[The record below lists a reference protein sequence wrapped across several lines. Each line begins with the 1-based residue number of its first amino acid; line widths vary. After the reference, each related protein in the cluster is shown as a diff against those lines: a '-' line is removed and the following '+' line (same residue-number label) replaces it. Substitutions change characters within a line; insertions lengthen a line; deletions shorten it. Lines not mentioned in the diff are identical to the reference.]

1 MRHQWFLV
9 LMVAMLV
16 LVGCAPAAQPTPVPA
31 PAQAQQQAASQ
42 PTPVPTT
49 PPTAVPT
56 EAPAA
61 APTEEPTAVP
71 TEAPQAAVEP
81 VQLTGAGASF
91 PYPLYSRWFYDYA
104 FRNPMA
110 RFNYQSIGSGGG
122 IRQITAKTVDFGG
135 SDALLTEEMKA
146 AAPGLMQLPTVAGAV
161 VLAYNVNDAAGTAV
175 PTGLKLT
182 PEVIAGIFL
191 GQITTWNDAQL
202 VELNPDA
209 NLPDQDILVAR
220 RSDGSGTTFLFTS
233 YLSQV
238 NEEWKADV
246 GAGTSV
252 EWPVGLGG
260 RGNEGVAGI
269 VRAQPGSIGYV
280 ELAYATEN
288 NLSYAYVRN
297 QAGIF
302 IEPNLSTTTAA
313 SNAAVADM
321 PEDLGQLLVNAP
333 GDDSYPIAGYTFLLV
348 YQDMDDCAKA
358 RELISFIEWA
368 LSEEG
373 DKDALELLYAPLGDA
388 VKAMVFE
395 RLAGM
400 TCAGGQPI
408 PSR

>member
-1 MRHQWFLV
+1 MRHSWFLV
-9 LMVAMLV
+9 LMVATLV
-16 LVGCAPAAQPTPVPA
+16 LVGCAPAAQPNPVPA
-31 PAQAQQQAASQ
+31 LAQAQQQAASQ
-42 PTPVPTT
+42 SNPAPTAPPTT
-49 PPTAVPT
+49 ASTT
-56 EAPAA
+56 
-61 APTEEPTAVP
+61 APTEEPTA
-71 TEAPQAAVEP
+71 APQAAVEP

-91 PYPLYSRWFYDYA
+91 PFPLYSRWFYDYA
-104 FRNPMA
+104 FRNPTA

-135 SDALLTEEMKA
+135 SDALLNDEMKA

-161 VLAYNVNDAAGTAV
+161 VLAYNVNDSAGTAV
-175 PTGLKLT
+175 PMGLKLT

-191 GQITTWNDAQL
+191 GQITNWNDAQL

-209 NLPDQDILVAR
+209 KLPDQDIVVAR

-238 NEEWKADV
+238 SEEWKANV

-260 RGNEGVAGI
+260 KGNEGVAGI
-269 VRAQPGSIGYV
+269 VKGQPGSIGYV

-297 QAGIF
+297 QAGSF
-302 IEPNLSTTTAA
+302 IEPNLATTTAA

-333 GDDSYPIAGYTFLLV
+333 GPDSYPIAGYTFLLV
-348 YQDMDDCAKA
+348 YQDMEDCAKA
-358 RELISFIEWA
+358 RELIGFIEWA

-388 VKAMVFE
+388 VKDMVFE